1 MTQQK
6 RVEAKHLILKKPM
19 EKAQRDYEG
28 TPVLRTIAFYWDRCE
43 SRATLPCRKN
53 ILFSN
58 NPDVQSFEPVGPLP
72 DASCTGLSHAR
83 LFCSINAGLE
93 DDSVLTS
100 IYRIDSSVAVRETQ
114 SNRSLPILVMED

>member
-1 MTQQK
+1 MQQK

-28 TPVLRTIAFYWDRCE
+28 TPGLRTIAFYRDRYE
-43 SRATLPCRKN
+43 PRAILSCRKD

-58 NPDVQSFEPVGPLP
+58 NPDVQSSEPVGPLP

-100 IYRIDSSVAVRETQ
+100 IYKIDSSVAVRDTQ
-114 SNRSLPILVMED
+114 SNRSVPTLVVED